1 MKPWILRC
9 GCAMLALLNMPAQAA
24 DCRTI
29 RHAAIRATVCRVD
42 VRNDPL
48 RLFLRDDAGVPF
60 KSFDAIDRW
69 LIPRGRHL
77 LFAMNAGIYHRDFSP
92 LGLSVAAGRQLTGLE
107 TRGGRGNFFLKP
119 NGVFVVSDGGAR
131 VLETS
136 EYAQLREHV
145 ILATQSGP
153 LLLHAGKLHPALRPR
168 SRSRL
173 IRNGVGVTPA
183 GEALFVIADT
193 PVTFYEFALLF
204 RDALHCSD
212 ALYLDGNVSS
222 LKSLQLGRDDH
233 KADLGPII
241 GLTEVDR

>member
-1 MKPWILRC
+1 
-9 GCAMLALLNMPAQAA
+9 MLALLSMPARAL
-24 DCRTI
+24 DCSTI
-29 RHAAIRATVCRVD
+29 KNAAIRATVCRVD

-48 RLFLRDDAGVPF
+48 RLFLRDDAGTPF

-77 LFAMNAGIYHRDFSP
+77 VFAMNAGMFRRDFSP
-92 LGLSVAAGRQLTGLE
+92 LGLSIAAGRQLTGLE
-107 TRGGRGNFFLKP
+107 TRSSKGNFFLKP
-119 NGVFVVSDGGAR
+119 NGVFLVSDRGAR
-131 VLETS
+131 VMETS
-136 EYAQLREHV
+136 EYALLREHV

-168 SRSRL
+168 SKSRL

-183 GEALFVIADT
+183 GEVLFVIADS
-193 PVTFYEFALLF
+193 PLNFYEFALLF
-204 RDALHCSD
+204 RDTLHCRD

-233 KADLGPII
+233 HHELGPII
-241 GLTEVDR
+241 GLTDVDR